1 MTTET
6 PTRRRRPRLSR
17 ETIVGWMMLILFVTL
32 LSVVIVVHETLHL
45 SVTDR
50 ANADV
55 TQEIQ
60 EFRTFTQEG
69 VDPETSRPFTSA
81 ERLLQVYLSRQQPSV
96 DEMLVGYVGTEGTV
110 TISRGARAPTA
121 QEYDLT
127 RDEDLLAQTAR
138 AASGAH
144 DTPAGEMRWA
154 RTVVE
159 VADGEDAVLLVTSF
173 TEPAMS
179 EADQATRLLVVASV
193 FALLLAGVV
202 SWVVAGRLLRPVRLV
217 HEAAEEIT
225 EQDLTRRIDVG
236 DDDVSG
242 LASTFNRMLDRL
254 EEAFRSEQRF
264 VDDAGHELRTP
275 ITVIRGHLEL
285 MDDDPASREVTMRVV
300 TQELDRMSRIV
311 TDLLALAKSDRP
323 DFIRPVA
330 GVDVSMLTVALEAK
344 ISALA
349 PRRWQVGRIAEGE
362 AALDAERI
370 TQAVLQLAQ
379 NAVQHTRED
388 DVITLTSQFVDDPQL
403 GRALAVGISDTG
415 PGVPHADRDR
425 IFERFSHGEP
435 PDGRRHSG
443 AGLGLAIV
451 RAIAEGH
458 GGRVTVGGEPGT
470 GAVFTIVLPVPAGPG
485 DHDGRDDTRVDL
497 RPSTQEGS

>member
-1 MTTET
+1 MTTEA

-17 ETIVGWMMLILFVTL
+17 ETIVAWMVLVLFVTL
-32 LSVVIVVHETLHL
+32 LSVVIVVHESLHR
-45 SVTDR
+45 SVAES

-60 EFRTFTQEG
+60 EFRTFTKEG

-81 ERLLQVYLSRQQPSV
+81 ERLLQVYLSRQRPGT
-96 DEMLVGYVGTEGTV
+96 DEMIVGYVGTEGVV
-110 TISRGARAPTA
+110 TISRGARAPEA
-121 QEYDLT
+121 DEYDVTHDQELLEEAGRSSSGT
-127 RDEDLLAQTAR
+127 RE
-138 AASGAH
+138 
-144 DTPAGEMRWA
+144 TPAGEMRWA

-159 VADGEDAVLLVTSF
+159 VADGEDAILLVTAF
-173 TEPAMS
+173 TEPAMA
-179 EADQATRLLVVASV
+179 EVDRTVRMLVMASV
-193 FALLLAGVV
+193 IALVFAGVV
-202 SWVVAGRLLRPVRLV
+202 SWIVAGRLLRPVRLV
-217 HEAAEEIT
+217 HEAADEIT

-254 EEAFRSEQRF
+254 EEAFRAEQRF

-311 TDLLALAKSDRP
+311 TDLLALAKADRP
-323 DFIRPVA
+323 DFIRPVE

-344 ISALA
+344 VSALA
-349 PRRWQVGRIAEGE
+349 ERRWRVDRIAEGE
-362 AALDAERI
+362 ARLDSERV

-379 NAVQHTRED
+379 NAVQHTTEGD
-388 DVITLTSQFVDDPQL
+388 AITLTSQFVDDPDL
-403 GRALAVGISDTG
+403 GPALAISIADTG
-415 PGVPHADRDR
+415 PGVPVADRDR
-425 IFERFSHGEP
+425 IFQRFTHGDP

-451 RAIAEGH
+451 TAIADGH
-458 GGRVTVGGEPGT
+458 DGRVRVGGIPGEGAVFTLLLPVDGEPGT
-470 GAVFTIVLPVPAGPG
+470 QGEPDDTAVLPTAS
-485 DHDGRDDTRVDL
+485 TR
-497 RPSTQEGS
+497 EGS

>member
-1 MTTET
+1 MSTEA

-17 ETIVGWMMLILFVTL
+17 ETIVGWMVLILFVTL
-32 LSVVIVVHETLHL
+32 LSVVIVVHETLRL

-81 ERLLQVYLSRQQPSV
+81 ERLLQVYLSRQQPSP

-121 QEYDLT
+121 ETYDLT
-127 RDEDLLAQTAR
+127 RDQELLEQTTR
-138 AASGAH
+138 SASGAH
-144 DTPAGEMRWA
+144 ETAAGEMRWA
-154 RTVVE
+154 RTIVE
-159 VADGEDAVLLVTSF
+159 VADGEDAVLLVTFF
-173 TEPAMS
+173 TEPAMT
-179 EADQATRLLVVASV
+179 EADQTVRMLVMASV

-217 HEAAEEIT
+217 HVAAEEIT

-254 EEAFRSEQRF
+254 EEAFRAEQRF

-285 MDDDPASREVTMRVV
+285 MDDDPVSRERTMRVV

-311 TDLLALAKSDRP
+311 TDLLALAKADRP

-349 PRRWQVGRIAEGE
+349 DRRWRVDQIAEGE
-362 AALDAERI
+362 ARLDSERV

-379 NAVQHTRED
+379 NAVQHTTVGD
-388 DVITLTSQFVDDPQL
+388 AITLTSEFTDDPQA
-403 GRALAVGISDTG
+403 GRALAISIADTG
-415 PGVPHADRDR
+415 PGVALADRER
-425 IFERFSHGEP
+425 IFQRFTHGEP

-451 RAIAEGH
+451 SAIAEGH
-458 GGRVTVGGEPGT
+458 DGRVQVGGAPGE
-470 GAVFTIVLPVPAGPG
+470 GAVFTLIIPVEQDHSSQG
-485 DHDGRDDTRVDL
+485 DLV
-497 RPSTQEGS
+497 PSASEG

>member
-1 MTTET
+1 MTEA
-6 PTRRRRPRLSR
+6 PTRRRRPRLTR
-17 ETIVGWMMLILFVTL
+17 ETIVGWMLIVLFVTL
-32 LSVVIVVHETLHL
+32 LSVVIVVHETMHL
-45 SVTDR
+45 TVVER

-55 TQEIQ
+55 TQEVQ

-69 VDPETSRPFTSA
+69 VDPETSRPFASA
-81 ERLLQVYLSRQQPSV
+81 ERLLQVYLSRQQPSA
-96 DEMLVGYVGTEGTV
+96 DEMLVGYVGTEGAV

-121 QEYDLT
+121 EEYDLT
-127 RDEDLLAQTAR
+127 RDRELLEQTTR
-138 AASGAH
+138 VSSGTH
-144 DTPAGEMRWA
+144 DTAAGEMRWA

-159 VADGEDAVLLVTSF
+159 VADGEDAVFLVTSF
-173 TEPAMS
+173 TDPAMA
-179 EADQATRLLVVASV
+179 EADRATRMLVIASVVALA
-193 FALLLAGVV
+193 FAGVV
-202 SWVVAGRLLRPVRLV
+202 SWIVAGRLLRPVRLV

-254 EEAFRSEQRF
+254 EEAFRAEQRF

-311 TDLLALAKSDRP
+311 TDLLALAKADRP
-323 DFIRPVA
+323 DFIRPVD

-349 PRRWQVGRIAEGE
+349 ERRWRVARIAEG
-362 AALDAERI
+362 DARVDSERI

-379 NAVQHTRED
+379 NAVQHTREGD
-388 DVITLTSQFVDDPQL
+388 AITLTSEFVQDPQL
-403 GRALAVGISDTG
+403 GRALAISIADTG
-415 PGVPHADRDR
+415 PGVPVADRER
-425 IFERFSHGEP
+425 IFQRFAHGTP

-451 RAIAEGH
+451 SAIAEGH
-458 GGRVTVGGEPGT
+458 GGRVTVGGTPGE
-470 GAVFTIVLPVPAGPG
+470 GAVFTLLVPVDGEPEPQGEPDDTAVLPTLSP
-485 DHDGRDDTRVDL
+485 R
-497 RPSTQEGS
+497 EGS